1 MKKIVLVCVAI
12 AVVILAVAVARW
24 ALRKPSGPE
33 QAPQPEA
40 MRVVTLYFGSRDGSS
55 LVPEEREIKASDA
68 VGEDLRHVV
77 EALIAGPA
85 ASGAASGLFPAD
97 VTVRSV
103 YINGKTAYIDF
114 SRQIIDNFA
123 GGSAAEY
130 LLVASIVE
138 TVCADFPEM
147 DSVALLVDG
156 EQVET
161 IGGHLDVS
169 KVLRVRD
176 WR

>member
-1 MKKIVLVCVAI
+1 MKKIVLACAVV

-24 ALRKPSGPE
+24 SLRKPAGPE
-33 QAPQPEA
+33 QAPEPENL
-40 MRVVTLYFGSRDGSS
+40 RVVTLYFGSRDGSS
-55 LVPEEREIKASDA
+55 LVPEEREIKATGA
-68 VGEDLRHVV
+68 VLEDLRRVV

-85 ASGAASGLFPAD
+85 GGAGAGLFPAD
-97 VTVRSV
+97 VSVRGV

-114 SRQIIDNFA
+114 SRQIVDNFA

-138 TVCADFPEM
+138 TVCADFPEV

-169 KVLRVRD
+169 KALRARD